1 MTIPML
7 CISCWLVM
15 MSISLFIL
23 LSIFWINETSKV
35 EQTVYYLKDKDNW
48 FSKCDLHGLQT
59 VGFILYTYIRKMFL
73 ILRHPIGT

>member
-1 MTIPML
+1 ML

-48 FSKCDLHGLQT
+48 FSKCDLHALQT

>member
-7 CISCWLVM
+7 CISCWLVI

>member
-1 MTIPML
+1 ML